1 MEKKEK
7 PKNLLS
13 NWEEV
18 DKDVVDSLVKEFKSL
33 YALYCSQNVD
43 GLAIATAFLTV
54 GQWAMN
60 KEIGLQQTQD
70 LLKLL
75 ASFKFDATTELSSL
89 SNKTVH

>member
-1 MEKKEK
+1 MTKKVKKEK
-7 PKNLLS
+7 ELLN

-18 DKDVVDSLVKEFKSL
+18 DKDMVDSLVKEFKTL
-33 YALYCSQNVD
+33 YTVYCSQQVD

-75 ASFKFDATTELSSL
+75 AHYKYEVAELAAD
-89 SNKTVH
+89 KTIH

>member
-1 MEKKEK
+1 MTKKVKKEK
-7 PKNLLS
+7 ELLN

-18 DKDVVDSLVKEFKSL
+18 DKDMVESLVKEFKTL
-33 YALYCSQNVD
+33 YTVYCSQQVD

-75 ASFKFDATTELSSL
+75 AHYKYEIAELGER
-89 SNKTVH
+89 TIH